1 MHDND
6 LRELFDKWAQP
17 MRDVAP
23 PALSLIIKRKRRRT
37 ARIASTCAMS
47 VAAVAVVA
55 GLIGT
60 SLLGQTPAH
69 HVSATPT
76 TAPPYYLTVSASGF
90 GGRVDVWDS
99 LTGKRVGSVRAPVE
113 TSVAGHRYHT
123 VFTAVAAGN
132 DRTFVL
138 DATVNNNTTI
148 EMPSGLFELH
158 LAADGSPGPLVPLKF
173 ARLHQGRIGR
183 WITAITSV
191 ALTADG
197 TELAIATSTYD
208 GEIAGTSKIEVVTL
222 ATGLTRTWTAERQAV
237 NFSSLSWAG
246 DSTLAFVCDGESGAA
261 VCVLNTTGQG
271 GRIDNSHPLIPA
283 SVSYHGLGTPIAP
296 MITPNGSDIYA
307 ALQGGNAIR
316 LVEFSARTGRPLRLV
331 ISAQP
336 NYNGYCGV
344 LWSDPSG
351 QHLTA
356 SCTWG
361 SLTGTIHHG
370 VFKRGRNLPPAPT
383 AILQSGYSGTSLIAW

>member
-6 LRELFDKWAQP
+6 LRELFDEWARP
-17 MRDVAP
+17 MRDVKP
-23 PALSLIIKRKRRRT
+23 PAVSVIFKRKRRRT
-37 ARIASTCAMS
+37 VRIAGSSVAS
-47 VAAVAVVA
+47 VAAIAVVA
-55 GLIGT
+55 SLVGT
-60 SLLGQTPAH
+60 SLSGAPKPTH

-76 TAPPYYLTVSASGF
+76 TAPPYYVAVIDSGRSV
-90 GGRVDVWDS
+90 GVWDS
-99 LTGKRVGSVRAPVE
+99 VTGKRVGSVRAPVE
-113 TSVAGHRYHT
+113 TSVAGQRYHT
-123 VFTAVAAGN
+123 VFTAVAAGSG
-132 DRTFVL
+132 RTFVL
-138 DATVNNNTTI
+138 DATINNNTTV

-158 LAADGSPGPLVPLKF
+158 LAADGSPDSLQPLTRV
-173 ARLHQGRIGR
+173 RLHQGRIGR
-183 WITAITSV
+183 WITPVTSV

-197 TELAIATSTYD
+197 SELAIATSTYH
-208 GEIAGTSKIEVVTL
+208 GEIAGRSRIEVVTL
-222 ATGLTRTWTAERQAV
+222 ATGATRTWTSKGQVV

-246 DSTLAFVCDGESGAA
+246 DSTLAFVCDGTGGAA
-261 VCVLNTTGQG
+261 VCVLSTTGQG
-271 GRIDNSHPLIPA
+271 GHIYTSHPLISS
-283 SVSYHGLGTPIAP
+283 SVSYHGFGFPIAP

-307 ALQGGNAIR
+307 ALQGGSAIR
-316 LVEFSARTGRPLRLV
+316 LVEFSARTGRPLRVV

-361 SLTGTIHHG
+361 SLTGTISHG
-370 VFKRGRNLPPAPT
+370 VFKRGRNLPPAPG

>member
-1 MHDND
+1 MRDND
-6 LRELFDKWAQP
+6 LRQLFDEWARP
-17 MRDVAP
+17 MREVAP
-23 PALSLIIKRKRRRT
+23 PALSVIIKRKRRRT
-37 ARIASTCAMS
+37 VRIASTCATS

-55 GLIGT
+55 SLVGT
-60 SLLGQTPAH
+60 SLSGQGPDH

-76 TAPPYYLTVSASGF
+76 TAPPYYVAVSRSGRSV
-90 GGRVDVWDS
+90 GVWDS
-99 LTGKRVGSVRAPVE
+99 VTGKQVGSVSAPVE

-138 DATVNNNTTI
+138 DATVNNNTSI
-148 EMPSGLFELH
+148 EMPSGVFELH
-158 LAADGSPGPLVPLKF
+158 LAADGSPGPLDPVT
-173 ARLHQGRIGR
+173 AVRMHQGRIGR
-183 WITAITSV
+183 WITVITSA

-197 TELAIATSTYD
+197 SELAIATSTYD
-208 GEIAGTSKIEVVTL
+208 GEIAGPSKIEVVTL
-222 ATGLTRTWTAERQAV
+222 ATGLTRTWTAKRQAI
-237 NFSSLSWAG
+237 NFNSLSWAG
-246 DSTLAFVCDGESGAA
+246 HSTLAFVCDGESGAA

-271 GRIDNSHPLIPA
+271 GRIDNSHPLIPT
-283 SVSYHGLGTPIAP
+283 SVSYHGLGAPIAP

-307 ALQGGNAIR
+307 ALQGGGTIR

-331 ISAQP
+331 IPAQP
-336 NYNGYCGV
+336 DYNGYCGV

-361 SLTGTIHHG
+361 SLTGTISHG
-370 VFKRGRNLPPAPT
+370 VFKRGRNLPPAPNS
-383 AILQSGYSGTSLIAW
+383 ILQSGLSGTSLIAW

>member
-1 MHDND
+1 MRDND
-6 LRELFDKWAQP
+6 LRELFDKWALP
-17 MRDVAP
+17 MRDASP
-23 PALSLIIKRKRRRT
+23 PPLSVIIKRKRRRT
-37 ARIASTCAMS
+37 VRIASTCATS

-55 GLIGT
+55 SLVGT
-60 SLLGQTPAH
+60 SLSGQRPDH

-76 TAPPYYLTVSASGF
+76 AAPPYYLTVSASGS
-90 GGRVDVWDS
+90 GSRVDVWDS
-99 LTGKRVGSVRAPVE
+99 VTGKRVGSVRAPVE
-113 TSVAGHRYHT
+113 TSVAGRRYHT

-138 DATVNNNTTI
+138 DATVYNNTTV

-158 LAADGSPGPLVPLKF
+158 LAADGSPGPLKPLKSV
-173 ARLHQGRIGR
+173 RLHQGRIGQ
-183 WITAITSV
+183 WITPITSV

-197 TELAIATSTYD
+197 SELAIATTTYH
-208 GEIAGTSKIEVVTL
+208 GEISGPSKIDVVTL
-222 ATGLTRTWTAERQAV
+222 ATGLTRTWTAKRQAV
-237 NFSSLSWAG
+237 NFDSLSWAG

-283 SVSYHGLGTPIAP
+283 SVSYHGLGTPLPP

-307 ALQGGNAIR
+307 ALQNGNSIR
-316 LVEFSARTGRPLRLV
+316 LVEFSARTGRPLRVV

-361 SLTGTIHHG
+361 SLTGTISHG

-383 AILQSGYSGTSLIAW
+383 AILQSGSSGTSLIAW